1 MPSTTRYG
9 PGAVGSLVRF
19 GLLAL
24 VPVVVLGAVL
34 AHVLNADVQQ
44 RYLETSRS
52 SATLIAQVGI
62 QPLLTAELVA
72 GGASPTD
79 IAQIDAQLQG
89 AAVSNEVQR
98 IKVWNRAGTI
108 AYSDNHSLIGKTF
121 PIDDDLGKALAGT
134 SSASITD
141 GRGGENAGDTLNG
154 PLIQVYVPL
163 VFQGSSSASGAFEL
177 YLPYAPVQAAIDRE
191 SNQLYVFLAAG
202 LALFYASMFP
212 VVLLADRWRR
222 RLLNEAQ
229 ATALAN
235 LAVLER
241 LNGLKTEFLTR
252 IRHQFRTALVGI
264 QGFSEF
270 IRDSEQLNL
279 VEVKAFASDIHTD
292 AQRLDRAFDEML
304 ELDRIE
310 TGRAPLEVTRVDVNQ
325 IVKEVAEATRK
336 QSPDHVLETRLDPSN
351 PMLSCDVEKVSQ
363 VLTILLSNAAKY
375 SPAGS
380 LVVVASQ
387 RQAEYVEVT
396 VTDHGVGM
404 PADFDDRLFVGYQR
418 RAAKSGAAVPSA
430 ISSGLGLPIA
440 RQIIEM
446 HGGRLWFERV
456 AHGGSEFHFTIPVQ
470 VRPSREMKAVA
481 RAG

>member
-1 MPSTTRYG
+1 
-9 PGAVGSLVRF
+9 
-19 GLLAL
+19 LLAL

-44 RYLETSRS
+44 RYLDTSRS

-62 QPLLTAELVA
+62 QPLLSAELVA
-72 GGASPTD
+72 GGASLAD
-79 IAQIDAQLQG
+79 IAQIDAKLRG
-89 AAVSNEVQR
+89 AGVSNEVQR

-121 PIDDDLGKALAGT
+121 PIDDDLGHALAGT

-141 GRGGENAGDTLNG
+141 GRGAENAGDPLNG

-163 VFQGSSSASGAFEL
+163 IFQGSSTASGAFEL
-177 YLPYAPVQAAIDRE
+177 YLPYAPVQVAIDSE
-191 SNQLYVFLAAG
+191 SKQLYIFLAAG

-241 LNGLKTEFLTR
+241 LNGLKTDFLTR

-264 QGFSEF
+264 QGFSEV
-270 IRDSEQLNL
+270 IRDSDELNL
-279 VEVKAFASDIHTD
+279 VEVRAFASDIHMD
-292 AQRLDRAFDEML
+292 AERLDKAFDEML

-310 TGRAPLEVTRVDVNQ
+310 TGRAPLDVTRVDVNQ
-325 IVKEVAEATRK
+325 LIQEVAEATRK
-336 QSPDHVLETRLDPSN
+336 QSPDHVLDTRLDPSN
-351 PMLSCDVEKVSQ
+351 PMLSCDEERVSQ
-363 VLTILLSNAAKY
+363 VLTILLGNAAKY

-380 LVVVASQ
+380 SVVVASHAK
-387 RQAEYVEVT
+387 AEYVEVT

-404 PADFDDRLFVGYQR
+404 PADFDDRLFVGYQQ
-418 RAAKSGAAVPSA
+418 RAAKSGNGFKGGL
-430 ISSGLGLPIA
+430 SSGLGLPIA

-446 HGGRLWFERV
+446 HGGRLWFESTV
-456 AHGGSEFHFTIPVQ
+456 HGGSEFHFTIPVQ